1 MTNLNIAQLNHTVT
15 QMTSLQIA
23 ELVGKRHDNVKRTV
37 ETLVN
42 SEVIARPQIEDMQNV
57 VNNRLYTTQVY
68 IFTGEQGKLDSI
80 TVVAQLCPEF
90 TAALVKRWYELEQQQ
105 FKIPQTMHEALQLA
119 ADQAKQLE
127 LQAPKVNFY
136 DKLADRKTLLTATQ
150 VGNQFKNA
158 ISAKKLNKLLEEFD
172 VYNKVIKRSRTF
184 KKWFIDQGL
193 GEMKITQD
201 GHAQALFTPRGE
213 QWIVQQFTSEGI
225 I

>member
-1 MTNLNIAQLNHTVT
+1 MNNLIGLNHTAT

-37 ETLVN
+37 ENLAK
-42 SEVIARPQIEDMQNV
+42 SGVIVLPQIEETSFTDSIGRNQKTNS
-57 VNNRLYTTQVY
+57 Y
-68 IFTGEQGKLDSI
+68 IFTGEKGKLDSI

-136 DKLADRKTLLTATQ
+136 DKLADRKTLM
-150 VGNQFKNA
+150 NA
-158 ISAKKLNKLLEEFD
+158 SMLGQKINMSAQKLNKLLEGLD
-172 VYNKVIKRSRTF
+172 VYNGTVKRSRVF
-184 KKWFIDQGL
+184 KQWFIDQGFGELKETGL
-193 GEMKITQD
+193 GYS
-201 GHAQALFTPRGE
+201 QAMFTPRGE
-213 QWIVQQFTSEGI
+213 QWVFEKFTSEGLI
-225 I
+225 